1 MEVFIFL
8 FGCCLLTPFVAGDD
22 LLPSELRVD
31 GYTHRIGDCVGSD
44 ITKITKTTVAE
55 CARECNALENCK
67 SFLYNSRWY
76 AGNYCWLKNSACP
89 RLTWEASTN
98 YHFYT
103 KTDEVQVVNAT
114 ETIYSVSDCL
124 SSGNCWVR
132 YNFSAPSTWNDCAG
146 GAKYVKKTSY
156 SGGRFL
162 GVELCSPTKYKLF
175 LSNDLTSEYKH
186 IADGSG
192 FGDDHCEFMG
202 GERDDSR
209 ASREGTAHAPK
220 AIGFRRSH
228 WGDLVGYGK
237 IGRANGFWYY
247 PKSYTCGVTVP
258 GSARVIEYS
267 SSPGETFVTSTITPT
282 TTVVSSD
289 TTSTTEQLQV
299 VNATETSYSVSDCL
313 SSGNCW
319 VRYNFSA
326 PSTWNDCAGGAKY
339 VRKTNYS
346 EGRFLGVEL
355 CSPTKYKLF
364 LSNDLTSEYK
374 HIADGDGI
382 GEDHCEFIGG
392 EAENARASKEG
403 AKYAPSAMG
412 FRRHKWGGALI
423 YGKIGRA
430 NGFYYYPKSYTCGV
444 TVPGSDRVIE
454 YSSSPGETF
463 VTSTITPTTTVV
475 STDTTSTTEQ
485 LQVVNA
491 TETSY
496 SVSDC
501 LSSGNCWV
509 RYNFSAPSTWN
520 DCAGGAK
527 YVRKTNYSEGR
538 FLGVELCSPTK
549 YKLFLSN
556 DLTSEYK
563 HIADGDGI
571 GEDHCEFIGGEA
583 ENARA
588 SKEGAKYAPSAMG
601 FRRHKWGGALIY
613 GKIGRANGFY
623 YYPKSYTCG
632 VTVPGSDRVIEY
644 SSSPGETFATST
656 ITPTTT
662 VVSTD
667 TTSTTEQLQVVNAT
681 ETSYSVSDCLSSG
694 NCWVRYNFSAP
705 STWNDCAGGAKYV
718 RKTNY
723 SEGRFL
729 GVELCSPTKYKLFL
743 SNDLTS
749 EYKHIADG
757 SGIGSDHC
765 EFMGGEWNNARASK
779 EGAENA
785 PSAMGFYRSN
795 RGRALIYGKIGRA
808 NGHRYYPKSYTC
820 GVTVPGSA
828 RVIEYSSSP
837 GETFVT
843 STITPTT
850 TVVSSDTTSTTEQL
864 QVVNATTETSYS
876 VSDCLSSGNCWVRYN
891 FSAPSTWND
900 CAGGAKYVRKTNYS
914 EGRFL
919 GVELCSPTKYKL
931 FLSNDLTSE
940 YKHIA
945 DGAGIGDD
953 HCEFMG
959 GEAEN
964 ARASKEGAEY
974 APSAMGFHRSSWGR
988 ALIYGKIGRANGHW
1002 YYPKSY
1008 TCGVTVPGSDRVIE
1022 YSSSPGETFVTSTI
1036 TPTTTVVSS
1045 DTTSTTEQL
1054 QVVNATTETSY
1065 SVSDCLSSGNC
1076 WVRYNFSAPST
1087 WNDCAGGAKYVRKT
1101 NYSEGRFLGVELC
1114 SPTKY
1119 KLFLSNDLT
1128 SEYKHIADGAGIGD
1142 DHCEFIG
1149 GEAENARASKEGA
1162 EYAPSAMG
1170 FHRSSWGRALIY
1182 GKIGRANGHWYYP
1195 KSYTCGVTVPG
1206 SDRVIE
1212 YSSSPG
1218 ETFVTSTITP
1228 TTTVVSS
1235 DTTSTTE
1242 QLQVVN
1248 ATETSYSVSDCL
1260 SSGNC
1265 WVRYNFS
1272 APSTWN
1278 DCAGGAKYVRKTN
1291 YSEGRFLGVEL
1302 CSPTK
1307 YKLFLSNDLTSE
1319 YKHIADGAGI
1329 GDDHCEF
1336 MGGEAENARASK
1348 EGAEYAPSAMGFR
1361 RSSWGFALKYGKIG
1375 RANGHW
1381 YYPKSYTC
1389 GVTVPGSDRV
1399 IEYSSS
1405 PGETFVTSTITPT
1418 TTVVSSDTTSA
1429 TEQVQ
1434 VVNATETSY
1443 SVSDCLSSGNCWVR
1457 YNFSAP
1463 STWNDCAGGAKYVR
1477 KTNYSEG
1484 RFLGV
1489 ELCSPTKY
1497 KLFLSNDLTSEYK
1510 HIADGAGIGDDH
1522 CEFIGGE
1529 AENARASKEGA
1540 ENAPSAMGFRRSS
1553 WGQAPVSGQIGRANG
1568 HWYYPKSYIC
1578 GVTVPGSARVIEYS
1592 SSPGETFVTSTITPT
1607 TTMVSDTTSTTDTRR
1622 TTEKIRIFSVAAR
1635 ITLAPRDHKVKDGGA
1650 VSFVC
1655 QASGSPVPDIEWLK
1669 NGKRVPTRGRYK
1681 VLDMPFGSVLRI
1693 EPVEV
1698 EFEKYNATISC
1709 VAQSGIG
1716 EPARVSANL
1725 QVYPPGRVP
1734 SGFPTITQ
1742 NPSLRAVEKGR
1753 TSVMSCAATGNP
1765 APTITWL
1772 KDFIPVELSNPRLT
1786 LLSSGSL
1793 QIEKSNHT
1801 DEGRY
1806 ECVAENS
1813 VGETYSYPASLYV
1826 RVRRVPPHIT
1836 SLPKSIEVLPGGS
1849 VNLTC
1854 VAAGS
1859 PKPYVKWRRADEE
1872 LTPEENV
1879 QMGENVLMLTN
1890 VRESANY
1897 TCDVA
1902 NILGAISA
1910 VAEVKVK
1917 AIVPG
1922 VELPEALAS
1931 CSMKKVGSAALR
1943 EIGMDVTSMGSEGLC
1958 GDKCRENVMCDSAT
1972 FNKDKNECLLHLRQG
1987 FAMPRLARNSCC
1999 TTYMKVCP
2007 LIKSPVPPPKE
2018 QILCPL
2024 DLGNSKP
2031 SDKYAYR
2038 VLRLKNNFERGL
2050 YSCRTDELCAGISFE
2065 IQSGNRV
2072 DFTYYYNTTSEPGAS
2087 FFNSARQ
2094 AIKNC
2099 RTSGPTCRHLKAVFG
2114 MTLTNITQYRK
2125 KTAVE
2130 TKAGCVASCERDQGV
2145 CSAATFRWRDK
2156 ECLLYHFPEDYEY
2169 QLAPSDLM
2177 VSTWIEDPS
2186 LCSVRR
2192 GGEYD

>member
-828 RVIEYSSSP
+828 
-837 GETFVT
+837 
-843 STITPTT
+843 
-850 TVVSSDTTSTTEQL
+850 
-864 QVVNATTETSYS
+864 
-876 VSDCLSSGNCWVRYN
+876 
-891 FSAPSTWND
+891 
-900 CAGGAKYVRKTNYS
+900 
-914 EGRFL
+914 
-919 GVELCSPTKYKL
+919 
-931 FLSNDLTSE
+931 
-940 YKHIA
+940 
-945 DGAGIGDD
+945 
-953 HCEFMG
+953 
-959 GEAEN
+959 
-964 ARASKEGAEY
+964 
-974 APSAMGFHRSSWGR
+974 
-988 ALIYGKIGRANGHW
+988 
-1002 YYPKSY
+1002 
-1008 TCGVTVPGSDRVIE
+1008 
-1022 YSSSPGETFVTSTI
+1022 
-1036 TPTTTVVSS
+1036 
-1045 DTTSTTEQL
+1045 
-1054 QVVNATTETSY
+1054 
-1065 SVSDCLSSGNC
+1065 
-1076 WVRYNFSAPST
+1076 
-1087 WNDCAGGAKYVRKT
+1087 
-1101 NYSEGRFLGVELC
+1101 
-1114 SPTKY
+1114 
-1119 KLFLSNDLT
+1119 
-1128 SEYKHIADGAGIGD
+1128 
-1142 DHCEFIG
+1142 
-1149 GEAENARASKEGA
+1149 
-1162 EYAPSAMG
+1162 
-1170 FHRSSWGRALIY
+1170 
-1182 GKIGRANGHWYYP
+1182 
-1195 KSYTCGVTVPG
+1195 
-1206 SDRVIE
+1206 RVIE